1 MSVVTVEERADRIA
15 RLIEE
20 RLRVRGRGLET
31 KLRRAGRLIPKW
43 VRQEAQTLVQAQ
55 HFSANPKLMKLID
68 PGQIDQA
75 YTRCETWLKSVDP
88 WERRKDRILGF
99 LALNAFNL
107 GVVSVGLLVTL
118 RLTGHL

>member
-1 MSVVTVEERADRIA
+1 MSGITVEERADRIA

-31 KLRRAGRLIPKW
+31 KLRRAGRLMPKW
-43 VRQEAQTLVQAQ
+43 IRQEAQTLVQAQ
-55 HFSANPKLMKLID
+55 QFSASPKLMKLID

-75 YTRCETWLKSVDP
+75 YERCETWLKSVDP
-88 WERRKDRILGF
+88 GERRKDRILGF
-99 LALNAFNL
+99 LALNVFNL
-107 GVVSVGLLVTL
+107 SVVAAGLLVTL